1 MAAARRR
8 RRSGDRDGSDGMV
21 IQPRV
26 GSLTAHG
33 SEYVSLSAVSGLVTA
48 KILVVDDDPR
58 NLFAVEEMLRAPGLE
73 IVLAESGEAALRH
86 VLRDDFAVILLD
98 VRMPRIDG
106 YEVATMIRG
115 RPRSSRMPIIFLTAY
130 NKDELHVFR
139 GYSAGAV
146 DYVLKPIEPLI
157 LKSKVDV
164 FVDLYRKTE
173 EIRRKGEDERRL
185 LLENLQVRGEKL
197 QAERDLRRALERQ
210 EAILSSLPVVLTS
223 RGVERPFPALFVSDN
238 VERLTGFPA
247 SRFTGDAEF
256 GLGRVHPEDRDRVCR
271 ELAAAEETGS
281 YGCEYR
287 WQCADGEY
295 RFFLDQGVLSPAE
308 GGRSGEIFGTMF
320 DVTER
325 RLLED
330 RLLHASKLEAI
341 GRLTGGIAHDFNNM
355 LSVVIGNLDLLQTS
369 LDGNEKATRRTRLAI
384 EGAQRCADLTNRLL
398 TFSRRQP
405 LQTIVVDLRDLMPGM
420 LELLQ
425 RTLGERIEVEF
436 EVAESLWPVKVD
448 PTQLEAALVNLAV
461 NARDAMPDGGSL
473 TIAMA
478 NRAADAPDGPNEPCG
493 DQVVVAVT
501 DNGTGMSEEVKRRVF
516 EPFFT
521 TKESGKGTG
530 LGLSMVYGFV
540 RQSDGHIEI
549 DSAPDKG
556 TTVRIFLPRAEKV
569 EQSGASVRA
578 LTPTPRR
585 GNGETILVVEDD
597 DKVRHVTVSTL
608 ASLGFEVV
616 EAETGDEALAVL
628 RDDSGIDLVLSDVKM
643 PGSTSGTDLARRIQM
658 DWPWIKVLL
667 TSGYIE
673 ADEDIEQFNVIFKPY
688 RVAEL
693 AERLH
698 ALLESGANLDAAET
712 RIARIA

>member
-1 MAAARRR
+1 M
-8 RRSGDRDGSDGMV
+8 M

-33 SEYVSLSAVSGLVTA
+33 SEYVSLSAVSGLVA
-48 KILVVDDDPR
+48 ARILVVDDDPR
-58 NLFAVEEMLRAPGLE
+58 NLYAVEEMLRAPGLE

-197 QAERDLRRALERQ
+197 QAERELRRALERQ
-210 EAILSSLPVVLTS
+210 KAILSSLPVVLTS
-223 RGVERPFPALFVSDN
+223 RGVEHPFPALFVSDN

-247 SRFTGDAEF
+247 TRFTGDAEF
-256 GLGRVHPEDRDRVCR
+256 GLSRVHPEDQDRVGR
-271 ELAAAEETGS
+271 ELAAAVETGS
-281 YGCEYR
+281 YACEYR

-295 RFFLDQGVLSPAE
+295 RFFLDQGVLSPGE
-308 GGRSGEIFGTMF
+308 SGRTGEIFGTMF

-325 RLLED
+325 RSLEE

-355 LSVVIGNLDLLQTS
+355 LSVVIGNLDLLQNS
-369 LDGNEKATRRTRLAI
+369 LEGNEKATRRTRFAI

-398 TFSRRQP
+398 TFSRRQS
-405 LQTIVVDLRDLMPGM
+405 LQTSVVDLRDLVPGM
-420 LELLQ
+420 MELLQ
-425 RTLGERIEVEF
+425 RALGEHIDVRCDADEN
-436 EVAESLWPVKVD
+436 LWPVEVD
-448 PTQLEAALVNLAV
+448 PNQLEAALVNLAV

-473 TIAMA
+473 TIAMT
-478 NRAADAPDGPNEPCG
+478 NRAAGEPEASSGPRGEH
-493 DQVVVAVT
+493 VLIAVT
-501 DNGTGMSEEVKRRVF
+501 DTGAGMSAEVKQRVF

-540 RQSDGHIEI
+540 HQSDGHIEI
-549 DSAPDKG
+549 DSALDEG
-556 TTVRIFLPRAEKV
+556 TTVRIFLPRSEKA

-578 LTPTPRR
+578 LTPAPLR
-585 GNGETILVVEDD
+585 GNGEAILVVEDD
-597 DKVRHVTVSTL
+597 EKVRQVTVSALGTL
-608 ASLGFEVV
+608 GYEVT
-616 EAETGDEALAVL
+616 EAETGDQALEIL
-628 RDDSGIDLVLSDVKM
+628 RDGSGIDLVLSDVKM
-643 PGSTSGTDLARRIQM
+643 PGAISGIDLAHRIQG

-673 ADEDIEQFNVIFKPY
+673 AEADIEQFSVIFKPY
-688 RVAEL
+688 RVTEL
-693 AERLH
+693 AEKLH
-698 ALLESGANLDAAET
+698 GLLASGAHPAVAKA
-712 RIARIA
+712 RVARIA